1 MHNLVPSPEA
11 PTRSKFAAGFRTA
24 GRVGFWIQL
33 ALGAVSAISLGL
45 AVLSLG
51 SRPESSSPIIGFG
64 IFLAVCS
71 LVLLGFRVYWA
82 RRYTR
87 LAKLLKAEE
96 PAVHPTKADIL
107 QVLRTGLLVS
117 LAGLLLSFLA
127 SEVSVLAVLAN
138 ALAQPQGVAVYRP
151 ENIIPTLDLF
161 VILANVNLTGAHL
174 FGGVNSLG
182 LLNWL
187 SQ

>member
-1 MHNLVPSPEA
+1 
-11 PTRSKFAAGFRTA
+11 
-24 GRVGFWIQL
+24 
-33 ALGAVSAISLGL
+33 
-45 AVLSLG
+45 
-51 SRPESSSPIIGFG
+51 
-64 IFLAVCS
+64 
-71 LVLLGFRVYWA
+71 VLLGFRVYWA

-87 LAKLLKAEE
+87 LANRLKVDD
-96 PAVHPTKADIL
+96 PAVQPAKTDIF
-107 QVLRTGLLVS
+107 QVLQTGLLVS

-161 VILANVNLTGAHL
+161 VVLANVNLTGAHL

-187 SQ
+187 TQ